1 MLEDT
6 PEAMSKQ
13 IIDTVESLKKE
24 HDEVVISNIVVHGDD
39 LEERGKALNNILIN
53 ECKRKN
59 IHIINHSSIKSTKTS
74 QSNSVSTVKQYL

>member
-13 IIDTVESLKKE
+13 IIDTAES
-24 HDEVVISNIVVHGDD
+24 
-39 LEERGKALNNILIN
+39 KALNNILIN

-59 IHIINHSSIKSTKTS
+59 THIINHSSKNPQRHLNRI
-74 QSNSVSTVKQYL
+74 QFLR